1 MTSTYID
8 SIAYL
13 KQPTG
18 LQLSSYVGNNARL
31 TSASSV
37 GATSLSVVGGSATLY
52 QYDPLYIFDGPN
64 SEVLQVGAAGASP
77 GATSIPLQSATSFAH
92 AAGTVYCTDGTA
104 GSLGEQIFIASR
116 WMEDEICHQALWQ
129 TAYTGE
135 ILTMPTMRAAW
146 DNQANL
152 HFRPRHFPITTLT
165 SVTAMVNQQVTWA
178 YDVTQAIID
187 SDQQTVD
194 LPQLAL
200 TTTGGN
206 PPSQFF
212 IGNPWLS
219 PAMSRQRNAW
229 LTIAYTAGFATG
241 ALPAPISR
249 ACALL
254 TSEMF
259 AQLVNPVGA
268 DDIQQGKRHVTFT
281 LRGDTTGESLL
292 VKQASKLLSPYV
304 TQSF

>member
-1 MTSTYID
+1 MPSTYID

-31 TSASSV
+31 TSTAAV
-37 GATSLSVVGGSATLY
+37 GATSLSVVAGAATLY
-52 QYDPLYIFDGPN
+52 QYDPVYVFDGPN
-64 SEVLQVGAAGASP
+64 SEILQVGAAGAAP
-77 GATSIPLQSATSFAH
+77 GATSIPLQSATAFQH

-116 WMEDEICHQALWQ
+116 WLEDDICHQPLWQ
-129 TAYTGE
+129 TAYTNE

-146 DNQANL
+146 DNQGNL

-165 SVTAMVNQQVTWA
+165 SVTAMVNQQVTWQ
-178 YDVTQAIID
+178 YDTTQAIID

-194 LPQLAL
+194 LPQIAL
-200 TTTGGN
+200 LTISGGV
-206 PPSQFF
+206 PSQFF
-212 IGNPWLS
+212 TGSPWVS
-219 PAMSRQRNAW
+219 PSATRQMNAW

-241 ALPAPISR
+241 ALPPPITR

-259 AQLVNPVGA
+259 TQLVNPVGA
-268 DDIQQGKRHVTFT
+268 DDIQQGKRRVTFT
-281 LRGDTTGESLL
+281 LRGDTSGESLL
-292 VKQASKLLSPYV
+292 VKQATKLLSPY
-304 TQSF
+304 TMQAF